1 MKLVVGLGNIG
12 KEYDN
17 TRHNIGFE
25 FIDFLANKLNL
36 TFNKEKK
43 LKAEVAKANN
53 IIFAKPTTYMNLSGD
68 AINKIACFYK
78 IKREDILVIQDEI
91 SLNYEIVKFSFNR
104 GAGGQHGIED
114 IIRKIGG
121 KNFSRIRIGVGPDPG
136 GDKRSKFVLSKFTRE
151 EQEKRNKIFEDSLF
165 IYDQWLN
172 KPIEKIQNP
181 NDKAHN
187 AKLKNKKMKYKLKK
201 GLTLWLTGL
210 SGAGKSTISEAL
222 IGKLTKNNKEFPL
235 ELLDGDEIRD
245 NLNQGLSF
253 SKEDRFTNI
262 KRIAF
267 LAGKLSKH
275 GVLVLVPVIAPYEE
289 ARQMARSYS
298 KNFIEIFVNAS
309 LEKVEERDV
318 KGLYAKARSGE
329 IENFTGISDPYEAPL
344 NPDIE
349 LNTDKESIS
358 ESVEKILN
366 KLIEKGYVENF

>member
-12 KEYDN
+12 KDYEN

-25 FIDFLANKLNL
+25 FIDFLADKLNL
-36 TFNKEKK
+36 RFNKEKK
-43 LKAEVAKANN
+43 LKAEIAKANN

-68 AINKIACFYK
+68 AVNKIACFYK
-78 IKREDILVIQDEI
+78 IPREDILVIQDEV
-91 SLNYEIVKFSFNR
+91 SLNYETVKFSFNR

-136 GDKRSKFVLSKFTRE
+136 GDKRAKFVLSKFTNDE
-151 EQEKRNKIFEDSLF
+151 INKKKKIFEDSLY

-172 KPIEKIQNP
+172 LAIEKIQNP
-181 NDKAHN
+181 NEKTQN
-187 AKLKNKKMKYKLKK
+187 AKLKKKMKYKLKK

-210 SGAGKSTISEAL
+210 SGAGKSTVSEAL

-235 ELLDGDEIRD
+235 ELLDGDEIRE
-245 NLNQGLSF
+245 NLNQGLGF

-262 KRIAF
+262 RRIAF
-267 LAGKLSKH
+267 LAGKISKH
-275 GVLVLVPVIAPYEE
+275 KVLTVVPVIAPYEE
-289 ARQMARSYS
+289 ARKMARSYS
-298 KNFIEIFVNAS
+298 KDFIEVFVNAS

-329 IENFTGISDPYEAPL
+329 IKNFTGISDPYEAPS

-349 LNTDKESIS
+349 LNTDKESIG

-366 KLIEKGYVENF
+366 KLIEKGYVENL